1 MTKQEV
7 ISQVQNSLG
16 SLFTKDDV
24 INCLNMVVEPK
35 AETKASYPSDKWLAK
50 IKDAILERIQDT
62 DFNDSDM
69 IELDNFE
76 FDIKYGNQ
84 IELDSYDVDAC
95 SLKTYVENEI
105 EEAFSELDD
114 EISEIKQHNEE
125 TEEVYQE
132 QLRLNSNEALK
143 EAMNDI
149 VQLER
154 GEVIGNVIID

>member
-24 INCLNMVVEPK
+24 INCLNMVVEEQPK
-35 AETKASYPSDKWLAK
+35 VETKVSYPSDKWLAK
-50 IKDAILERIQDT
+50 IKDAILQRIMDT

-69 IELDNFE
+69 IELDNIS
-76 FDIKYGNQ
+76 FDIKYGTQ

-105 EEAFSELDD
+105 DEAFGEIDD

-125 TEEVYQE
+125 TE
-132 QLRLNSNEALK
+132 RLNSNEALK
-143 EAMNDI
+143 EAMNDM
-149 VQLER
+149 VELER
-154 GEVIGNVIID
+154 GNLNLD